1 MNKKFI
7 INLENINL
15 SISNKLFF
23 KNLSIKFSN
32 KGLSVILGPNGS
44 GKTLLTKVINGMLKV
59 DSGKISFKNKRIK
72 IGYSPQKIVFLRR
85 TVFENL
91 LYPMK
96 IKRYKNKKAI
106 ERVNFLLN
114 EFKIYDKKYVS
125 ARSLS
130 GGLAQYVSFIR
141 SIIIDPNILIL
152 DEPCSNLDNDFKK
165 KIEKYLMKEKKSK
178 KIILVT
184 HDIFQ
189 AKRLADEIIM
199 LNEGKLIE
207 SSQKES
213 FINSSNHL
221 VKRFL
226 CNNIL

>member
-23 KNLSIKFSN
+23 KNLSINFSN
-32 KGLSVILGPNGS
+32 EGLSVILGPNGS

-106 ERVNFLLN
+106 ERVNFLLK
-114 EFKIYDKKYVS
+114 EFNIFDKKYVS

-165 KIEKYLMKEKKSK
+165 KIEKYLIKEKRSK

>member
-1 MNKKFI
+1 MRFLLIIIFI
-7 INLENINL
+7 IT
-15 SISNKLFF
+15 SSCSSNKVV
-23 KNLSIKFSN
+23 NSHGVLS
-32 KGLSVILGPNGS
+32 L
-44 GKTLLTKVINGMLKV
+44 
-59 DSGKISFKNKRIK
+59 
-72 IGYSPQKIVFLRR
+72 
-85 TVFENL
+85 
-91 LYPMK
+91 
-96 IKRYKNKKAI
+96 
-106 ERVNFLLN
+106 
-114 EFKIYDKKYVS
+114 
-125 ARSLS
+125 
-130 GGLAQYVSFIR
+130 
-141 SIIIDPNILIL
+141 
-152 DEPCSNLDNDFKK
+152 
-165 KIEKYLMKEKKSK
+165 EKKSK

>member
-1 MNKKFI
+1 
-7 INLENINL
+7 
-15 SISNKLFF
+15 
-23 KNLSIKFSN
+23 
-32 KGLSVILGPNGS
+32 
-44 GKTLLTKVINGMLKV
+44 
-59 DSGKISFKNKRIK
+59 
-72 IGYSPQKIVFLRR
+72 
-85 TVFENL
+85 
-91 LYPMK
+91 MK